1 MNMSCITIDGKKITK
16 AEFKKYFDSK
26 PMAERYWQN
35 LKQKLI
41 TQGHWEKGAYFY
53 IDKNFLNGTMP
64 IIVGN
69 QLYKLG

>member
-1 MNMSCITIDGKKITK
+1 MNMSCMDIDGHKITK
-16 AEFKKYFDSK
+16 AEFKKFFDSK
-26 PMAERYWQN
+26 SMAERYWES

-53 IDKNFLNGTMP
+53 IDKNFLNGIMT
-64 IIVGN
+64 IIVGQ